1 MYLWS
6 CGTLKRFKR
15 LEVFFAKA
23 LASMMLLLV
32 LNVLDHRAEL

>member
-1 MYLWS
+1 M
-6 CGTLKRFKR
+6 RRVEAFQQ

-32 LNVLDHRAEL
+32 LNVLDHRAEM